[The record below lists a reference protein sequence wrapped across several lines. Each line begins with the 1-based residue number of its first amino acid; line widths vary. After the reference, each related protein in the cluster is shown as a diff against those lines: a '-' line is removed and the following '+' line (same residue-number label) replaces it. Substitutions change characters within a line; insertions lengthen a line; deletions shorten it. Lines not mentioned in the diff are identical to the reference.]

1 MFRDSSNWETAKC
14 FSNSWNNV
22 YNPSV
27 YTFDQFTEWIFP
39 WDPEDFKNFSVLEL
53 GVGSGALLYHFTKFQ
68 TKSLT
73 GIDLGSSVK
82 TASNLLGNKALILQ
96 RDATDTLGLFQELG
110 SFDRCYCIG
119 VLHHL
124 THPEKGFESMIK
136 LTKSGGQFHGWV
148 YAREGN
154 FVIRFF
160 VDPIRKI
167 SSRLPWWFTKYFIAL
182 PLTVPFFLYSKFC
195 FFVFLLSK
203 LKFKIPLFHYMLWI
217 GKCGFKFHHHVAFDQ
232 LVTPVTHYI
241 SKRRIESWLD
251 DPRID
256 QSSKYIIFRN
266 GNGWKFG
273 GTITI
278 NS

>member
-1 MFRDSSNWETAKC
+1 MSK
-14 FSNSWNNV
+14 
-22 YNPSV
+22 
-27 YTFDQFTEWIFP
+27 
-39 WDPEDFKNFSVLEL
+39 
-53 GVGSGALLYHFTKFQ
+53 
-68 TKSLT
+68 
-73 GIDLGSSVK
+73 
-82 TASNLLGNKALILQ
+82 
-96 RDATDTLGLFQELG
+96 
-110 SFDRCYCIG
+110 
-119 VLHHL
+119 
-124 THPEKGFESMIK
+124 K
-136 LTKSGGQFHGWV
+136 LP
-148 YAREGN
+148 Y
-154 FVIRFF
+154 
-160 VDPIRKI
+160 P
-167 SSRLPWWFTKYFIAL
+167 
-182 PLTVPFFLYSKFC
+182 
-195 FFVFLLSK
+195 LSK